1 MSLTIEKPETEARL
15 HRFATTRGLS
25 PQEALDELLDGAEE
39 EQESSLDTI
48 PDILM
53 RPAPDDLKKALE
65 EMDAGDWVSGAD
77 FLAEFTRSQRSR
89 RFPSGL

>member
-15 HRFATTRGLS
+15 RRFATTRGLS
-25 PQEALDELLDGAEE
+25 LQEALDELLDEAEE

-77 FLAEFTRSQRSR
+77 FLAELR
-89 RFPSGL
+89 RPLDTGEAA